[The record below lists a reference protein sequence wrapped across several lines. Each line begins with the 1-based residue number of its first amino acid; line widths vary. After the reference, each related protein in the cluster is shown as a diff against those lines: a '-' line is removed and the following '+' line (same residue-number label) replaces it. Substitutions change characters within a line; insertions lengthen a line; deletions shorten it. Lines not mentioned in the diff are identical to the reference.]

1 LLTYIWQAERNTVAQ
16 THTSTSPLT
25 VQAVLP
31 EGFTPSSSHY
41 RSAGDP
47 AYERARRFLLIDT
60 PGHGK
65 LRHFATT
72 QLINPT
78 NVRGIIFVV
87 DAASVAEEAG
97 LNEAA
102 EYLHDVLLALQ
113 KRYTGAKTSKGP
125 KEIPVLVAA
134 NKLDLFTALP
144 PHLAKISLERAVSEV
159 RKSKAKGLKDSGVA
173 LGGEDEGLDE
183 EREWL
188 GEGGEGA
195 FEFHQM
201 EEVGTS
207 VTVRGGNVL
216 GGDGTD
222 VGSWWEWVAEQL

>member
-1 LLTYIWQAERNTVAQ
+1 VPA
-16 THTSTSPLT
+16 
-25 VQAVLP
+25 
-31 EGFTPSSSHY
+31 SSHY

-47 AYERARRFLLIDT
+47 AYERARRFLLLDT

-72 QLINPT
+72 QLINPI
-78 NVRGIIFVV
+78 NVRGIVFVV
-87 DAASVAEEAG
+87 DAASVAEEGG

-134 NKLDLFTALP
+134 NKSDLFTALP
-144 PHLAKISLERAVSEV
+144 PNLVKIQLEKAISEV

-173 LGGEDEGLDE
+173 LAGDEDGLDE
-183 EREWL
+183 EKEWL
-188 GEGGEGA
+188 GEGGEGS
-195 FEFHQM
+195 FEFRQM
-201 EEVGTS
+201 EEVGT
-207 VTVRGGNVL
+207 TVVVQGGNVL
-216 GGDGTD
+216 GAEGAD
-222 VGSWWEWVAEQL
+222 VKSWFEWIAEQL